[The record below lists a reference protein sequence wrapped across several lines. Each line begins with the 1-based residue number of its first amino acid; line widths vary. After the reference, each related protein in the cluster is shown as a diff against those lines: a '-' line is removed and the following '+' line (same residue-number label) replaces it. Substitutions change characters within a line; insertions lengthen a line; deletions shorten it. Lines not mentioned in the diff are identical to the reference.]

1 MNKPVLV
8 IGSEGFIG
16 KRVVAA
22 LAKAGLAVFGFDR
35 REAEADGGPLAGAFV
50 GSITD
55 RDALRRAIGECRP
68 ETLIS
73 LAAWSDGAV
82 GLAVSAEADP
92 DAAFDVNVE
101 GFRNMLGAALEGGV
115 GRVVWSSST
124 VVLGPAGADRDGPVD
139 EDAPPRPVNMYGLT
153 KTLAEEIS
161 AYARRVS
168 ALDVAAVRPTLVFGP
183 DHPYGG
189 LLDPLK
195 RLFAG
200 GEDGG
205 PVEVAWGSHAFD
217 IVHVDDVAEAIRAL
231 ACKPD
236 GLAPVYHVNGGPIT
250 IREIGQTVL
259 RRRPGTQ
266 IVIRDQE
273 PAVVYPLV
281 SSKRIE
287 IETGFR
293 PRFGAR
299 ATIEDCIVN
308 ANTPKRREACLR

>member
-1 MNKPVLV
+1 VHLDELGVRQRGERAPQQ
-8 IGSEGFIG
+8 
-16 KRVVAA
+16 RQRH
-22 LAKAGLAVFGFDR
+22 R
-35 REAEADGGPLAGAFV
+35 R
-50 GSITD
+50 
-55 RDALRRAIGECRP
+55 
-68 ETLIS
+68 
-73 LAAWSDGAV
+73 GAV
-82 GLAVSAEADP
+82 GD
-92 DAAFDVNVE
+92 
-101 GFRNMLGAALEGGV
+101 ALE
-115 GRVVWSSST
+115 
-124 VVLGPAGADRDGPVD
+124 
-139 EDAPPRPVNMYGLT
+139 PR
-153 KTLAEEIS
+153 E
-161 AYARRVS
+161 
-168 ALDVAAVRPTLVFGP
+168 RP
-183 DHPYGG
+183 D
-189 LLDPLK
+189 

-205 PVEVAWGSHAFD
+205 AVEVAWGSHAFD

-250 IREIGQTVL
+250 IREIRQTVL